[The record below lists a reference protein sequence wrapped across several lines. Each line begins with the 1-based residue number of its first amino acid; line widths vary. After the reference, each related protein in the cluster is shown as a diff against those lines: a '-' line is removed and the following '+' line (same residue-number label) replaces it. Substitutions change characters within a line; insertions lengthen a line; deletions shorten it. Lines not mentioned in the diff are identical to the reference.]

1 MFRTRS
7 ASYLGVSVCAYE
19 IYWGCDLS
27 ANERENNILCI
38 LYSQSLK
45 VILYSVFSSPKEVR
59 WEAHKMA
66 H

>member
-1 MFRTRS
+1 MHN
-7 ASYLGVSVCAYE
+7 E

-27 ANERENNILCI
+27 ANECENNILCI
-38 LYSQSLK
+38 LYSQNLK